1 MTHVPYTDR
10 DTLYWLTPIP
20 RTDRKSN
27 YVLDRVGE
35 DHTVWLDALKC
46 RTSSTTLPLTQF
58 FLILL
63 IEEHTHTATYTLTYT
78 HNPTHRHTHTLYTQ
92 AST

>member
-1 MTHVPYTDR
+1 MTQVPYIDR

-46 RTSSTTLPLTQF
+46 RTSSTTLPLTQLL
-58 FLILL
+58 LILL
-63 IEEHTHTATYTLTYT
+63 IEEHTHTATHTLTYT